1 MYEQKVLLEVFLRD
15 WMNKQSNN
23 EQMDDILVLGLKIS

>member
-15 WMNKQSNN
+15 WIIAQPNN
-23 EQMDDILVLGLKIS
+23 EQTDDIVVLGLKVS